1 MKLRILDVLTSKR
14 LIGNLGE
21 KEAAKLLKR
30 KGYKILEKNYTAL
43 GAEIDIIARSK
54 DVTAFVEVKTR
65 DVKYLGY
72 KEARPGSS
80 VTPEKQRK
88 IIKVAN
94 HYNAKHKSNTRLRL
108 DVIEVYL
115 ETVGSKNKV
124 KEVKHIEGAFDLNSA
139 YNSEYAYK
147 RKKEGSNL

>member
-1 MKLRILDVLTSKR
+1 MKLRILEVLTPKR
-14 LIGNLGE
+14 IIGNLGE
-21 KEAAKLLKR
+21 REAAKLLKK

-43 GAEIDIIARSK
+43 GSEIDIIARKK

-65 DVKYLGY
+65 DIKYLGY

-88 IIKVAN
+88 IIKAAN
-94 HYNAKHKSNTRLRL
+94 HYISKNKPETRLRL

-115 ETVGSKNKV
+115 ETVETKKKV
-124 KEVKHIEGAFDLNSA
+124 IDIKHIEGAFNLNSA
-139 YNSEYAYK
+139 YNAEYAYK